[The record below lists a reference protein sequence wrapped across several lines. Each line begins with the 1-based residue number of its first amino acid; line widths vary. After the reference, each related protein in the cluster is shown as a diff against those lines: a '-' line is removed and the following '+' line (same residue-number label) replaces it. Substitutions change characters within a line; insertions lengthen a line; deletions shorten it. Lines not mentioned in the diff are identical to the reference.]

1 MWIMSDRAIPRA
13 LRFMEGFGVHTYR
26 LVNAKGKS
34 TFVKFHWKPKLG
46 MQSVVWNEAV
56 KINGA
61 DPDFHRRDMWQAIHS
76 GQFPEWELGLQ
87 LFDEKFADEFPFDV
101 LDATK
106 LIPEELISIRKVGR
120 LVLDR
125 CVDNFFAETE
135 QVAFCT
141 NNIVPGVDF
150 SNDPLLQGRNFSYLD
165 TQLSRLGGPN
175 FTNIP
180 INAPKCPF
188 ATLQQDGHM
197 ALVNPKSRANYEP
210 NSWPGAEAGPRET
223 PDVGFHSYPAEDEGP
238 KVRVRS
244 ESFGD
249 HYSQA
254 RQFYISQTP
263 IEQTHIAASFIFELS
278 KVERPDIRS
287 RMVSHLV
294 NVDHGLADKVAKGLG
309 LNEMP
314 KSVDPAKT
322 TRIDL
327 KPSKALSILLNVH
340 ETFEGRKVGMLVTDG
355 VDGDLVAALEKALVK
370 EGATFEVIAPTIAGV
385 KARDGSIVPANQKID
400 GGPSVLYDAVA
411 VLVSKEGAEMLA
423 KEPAARDFVADAFAH
438 SKFVAY
444 SEEATPFVTK
454 VLGADK
460 LDDGFIAIGGAKD
473 TSKFVQECRKLRF
486 WGRPRT

>member
-1 MWIMSDRAIPRA
+1 MPESIHMAMWIMSDRAIPRSF
-13 LRFMEGFGVHTYR
+13 RFMEGFGVHTYR
-26 LVNAKGKS
+26 LVNTKGKS

-106 LIPEELISIRKVGR
+106 LIPEELIPIRKVGR

-197 ALVNPKSRANYEP
+197 ALVNPRSRANYEP
-210 NSWPGAEAGPRET
+210 NSWPGAEGGPRET
-223 PDVGFHSYPAEDEGP
+223 PDVGFYSYPAEDQGP
-238 KVRVRS
+238 KARVRS
-244 ESFGD
+244 DTFAD

-263 IEQTHIAASFIFELS
+263 IEQAHIAASFTFELS

-287 RMVSHLV
+287 RMVSHLM
-294 NVDHGLADKVAKGLG
+294 NVDSALAEKVGNDLG
-309 LNEMP
+309 LKGMP
-314 KSVDPAKT
+314 NKAEAAKP

-327 KPSKALSILLNVH
+327 KPSKA
-340 ETFEGRKVGMLVTDG
+340 
-355 VDGDLVAALEKALVK
+355 
-370 EGATFEVIAPTIAGV
+370 P
-385 KARDGSIVPANQKID
+385 
-400 GGPSVLYDAVA
+400 
-411 VLVSKEGAEMLA
+411 
-423 KEPAARDFVADAFAH
+423 FAH

-444 SEEATPFVTK
+444 SEEAHPFLTK
-454 VLGADK
+454 VLGADE
-460 LDDGFIAIGGAKD
+460 LDDGFIAVGGAKD
-473 TSKFVQECRKLRF
+473 ASKFVQECRKLRF
-486 WGRPRT
+486 WDRPGT